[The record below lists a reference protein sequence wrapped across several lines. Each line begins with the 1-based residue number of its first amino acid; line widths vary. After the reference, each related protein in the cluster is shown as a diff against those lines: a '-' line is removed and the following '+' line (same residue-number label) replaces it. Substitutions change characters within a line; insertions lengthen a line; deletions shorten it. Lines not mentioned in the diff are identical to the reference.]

1 MISIRFLAANKITL
15 AIPANPH
22 GDDDSDGYTNLEEW
36 LHKLAAEVEGAE
48 VFLSTDLN
56 QDGRTDIQDI
66 QLCVNVIL
74 ETQTDPDIVARA
86 DVNKDGSANTLD
98 IQEIVN
104 VILG

>member
-1 MISIRFLAANKITL
+1 MTL
-15 AIPANPH
+15 HTSGTDFSTLPNATNFTKAVQDGDWEIGAYVYVTTVLSPA
-22 GDDDSDGYTNLEEW
+22 
-36 LHKLAAEVEGAE
+36 
-48 VFLSTDLN
+48 DLN

-86 DVNKDGSANTLD
+86 DVNKDGSVNTLD